1 MFRIGEFAQIAQ
13 VSSRQ
18 LRFYDQLGLLQ
29 PAHIDAQTGYRYY
42 SIRQLP
48 RLNGILALKELGLSL
63 EQIGPLLKDEISPTE
78 LRAMLTLKRAEVE
91 RSLREEET
99 RLRHIESRIAQIDR
113 HGGTEGFDV
122 ILKSVEPTPF
132 LSLHCSCADMDEVV
146 RMVHLVAEDGAR
158 QIRPALR
165 DKLVVVARN
174 DHDDDKLDL
183 EIGFSLTRP
192 SNAGVRLTGDYLLR
206 ASELPAVETMA
217 TLVRPGTN
225 MESHTSFGAVGTWI
239 EANNYQIAGPCREV
253 FLEPITGPP
262 GFEGALVEIQ
272 FPITA
277 GRLAF
282 YVCLKPPIPERVR
295 VPATRTAVPN
305 SGRRSTSAGADDDY
319 DPRRSTFRSYKKDD
333 RHRDPEE
340 GRPQVRS
347 GDSGH
352 ARQPSCQLG
361 HAQSDRTDPGH
372 AGRRFYARRIRPPSA
387 STSKRSGPRRRSCPR
402 TSETMPARC
411 GSTPMPAAPSSG
423 IWCIRCSPRRSSDR
437 TSAMSRLTRRR

>member
-13 VSSRQ
+13 VSARQ

-29 PAHIDAQTGYRYY
+29 PAHIDAQTGYRSY

-91 RSLREEET
+91 RSLREEER

-122 ILKSVEPTPF
+122 ILKSVESAPF

-146 RMVHLVAEDGAR
+146 RMVRLVAEDGAR

-206 ASELPAVETMA
+206 ASELPAETMA
-217 TLVRPGTN
+217 TIVRPGTN

-272 FPITA
+272 FPI
-277 GRLAF
+277 R
-282 YVCLKPPIPERVR
+282 
-295 VPATRTAVPN
+295 
-305 SGRRSTSAGADDDY
+305 
-319 DPRRSTFRSYKKDD
+319 
-333 RHRDPEE
+333 
-340 GRPQVRS
+340 
-347 GDSGH
+347 
-352 ARQPSCQLG
+352 
-361 HAQSDRTDPGH
+361 
-372 AGRRFYARRIRPPSA
+372 
-387 STSKRSGPRRRSCPR
+387 
-402 TSETMPARC
+402 
-411 GSTPMPAAPSSG
+411 PAA
-423 IWCIRCSPRRSSDR
+423 
-437 TSAMSRLTRRR
+437 

>member
-42 SIRQLP
+42 SIRQVP

-146 RMVHLVAEDGAR
+146 RMVHHVAEDGAR

-165 DKLVVVARN
+165 DKLIVVARN
-174 DHDDDKLDL
+174 DHDGDKLEL
-183 EIGFSLTRP
+183 EIGVSLTRP
-192 SNAGVRLTGDYLLR
+192 ANAGVRLNGDYLLR

-272 FPITA
+272 FPVT
-277 GRLAF
+277 LA
-282 YVCLKPPIPERVR
+282 
-295 VPATRTAVPN
+295 A
-305 SGRRSTSAGADDDY
+305 
-319 DPRRSTFRSYKKDD
+319 
-333 RHRDPEE
+333 
-340 GRPQVRS
+340 
-347 GDSGH
+347 
-352 ARQPSCQLG
+352 
-361 HAQSDRTDPGH
+361 
-372 AGRRFYARRIRPPSA
+372 
-387 STSKRSGPRRRSCPR
+387 
-402 TSETMPARC
+402 
-411 GSTPMPAAPSSG
+411 
-423 IWCIRCSPRRSSDR
+423 
-437 TSAMSRLTRRR
+437 

>member
-13 VSSRQ
+13 VSARQ

-63 EQIGPLLKDEISPTE
+63 EQIGPLLKDKISPTE

-91 RSLREEET
+91 RSLRAEET

-113 HGGTEGFDV
+113 NGGTEGFDV

-132 LSLHCSCADMDEVV
+132 LSLQCSCADADEVV
-146 RMVHLVAEDGAR
+146 RMVRLVAEDGTR

-165 DKLVVVARN
+165 DKLIVVARN
-174 DHDDDKLDL
+174 DHDDEKLHL

-192 SNAGVRLTGDYLLR
+192 SNAGVRLTGGYLLH
-206 ASELPAVETMA
+206 ASELSAVETMA

-225 MESHTSFGAVGTWI
+225 MESHRSFGAVGTWI

-272 FPITA
+272 FPI
-277 GRLAF
+277 R
-282 YVCLKPPIPERVR
+282 
-295 VPATRTAVPN
+295 
-305 SGRRSTSAGADDDY
+305 
-319 DPRRSTFRSYKKDD
+319 
-333 RHRDPEE
+333 
-340 GRPQVRS
+340 
-347 GDSGH
+347 
-352 ARQPSCQLG
+352 
-361 HAQSDRTDPGH
+361 
-372 AGRRFYARRIRPPSA
+372 
-387 STSKRSGPRRRSCPR
+387 
-402 TSETMPARC
+402 
-411 GSTPMPAAPSSG
+411 PAA
-423 IWCIRCSPRRSSDR
+423 
-437 TSAMSRLTRRR
+437 